1 MKKLKSSHQSRI
13 KDNIYNILIF
23 ICIIVFIIISMTIFF
38 LFFES
43 EQNEEVV
50 EEVKELIVEV
60 EDNDKETHDRDLNTL
75 ESPKFD
81 YYIIDDVPV
90 QKKFK
95 NIYIKNKDFIGWI
108 TIDDTEIDYP
118 VVQTL
123 DDEEYYLRRD
133 FEGNYNIAGTL
144 FLDRQSSYKLPSD
157 NMIMYGHH
165 MHDGTMFKELLKYED
180 EDYYKEHK
188 YITFD
193 TINGNA
199 TYEVIAAYRT
209 QIYSEDSNEFKYYEF
224 HNALSAEDF
233 NDFIDNSK
241 KLTPYT
247 IDCSAK
253 IGDKLLTL
261 STCAYHTTNG
271 RYVVIAKRIGHI
283 EIDTIN
289 IKPLETIHTE
299 QN

>member
-1 MKKLKSSHQSRI
+1 MKKSASSHQKKI
-13 KDNIYNILIF
+13 NIYNFLILL
-23 ICIIVFIIISMTIFF
+23 CIMVFIGIAAYFYF
-38 LFFES
+38 LFIQS
-43 EQNEEVV
+43 DSNEEIS
-50 EEVKELIVEV
+50 EAVKELIVE
-60 EDNDKETHDRDLNTL
+60 ETTEIENDKAINL
-75 ESPKFD
+75 D
-81 YYIIDDVPV
+81 YYIIDGVPV
-90 QKKFK
+90 QEKYKD
-95 NIYIKNKDFIGWI
+95 IYLKNKDFVGWI

-144 FLDRQSSYKLPSD
+144 FLDRQSSFKLPSD

-165 MHDGTMFKELLKYED
+165 MHNGTMFKGLLKYED

-233 NDFIDNSK
+233 DDFIDNSK

-261 STCAYHTTNG
+261 STCAYHSSNG
-271 RYVVIAKRIGHI
+271 RYVVIAKRIEHL
-283 EIDTIN
+283 EINLDHKPLDTI
-289 IKPLETIHTE
+289 TTE
-299 QN
+299 GE

>member
-1 MKKLKSSHQSRI
+1 MKKSASSHQKKI
-13 KDNIYNILIF
+13 NIYNLLILL
-23 ICIIVFIIISMTIFF
+23 CIMVFIGIAAYFYF
-38 LFFES
+38 LFIQS
-43 EQNEEVV
+43 NSNEEIS
-50 EEVKELIVEV
+50 EAVKELIVE
-60 EDNDKETHDRDLNTL
+60 ETTEKENNEAINL
-75 ESPKFD
+75 D
-81 YYIIDDVPV
+81 YYIIDGVPV
-90 QKKFK
+90 QEKYKD
-95 NIYIKNKDFIGWI
+95 IYLKNKDFVGWI

-144 FLDRQSSYKLPSD
+144 FLDRQSSFKLPSD

-165 MHDGTMFKELLKYED
+165 MHNGTMFKGLLKYED

-233 NDFIDNSK
+233 DNFIDNSK

-261 STCAYHTTNG
+261 STCAYHSSNG
-271 RYVVIAKRIGHI
+271 RYVVIAKRIEHL
-283 EIDTIN
+283 EINLNHKPLDTI
-289 IKPLETIHTE
+289 TTE
-299 QN
+299 GE

>member
-1 MKKLKSSHQSRI
+1 MKKSASSHQKKI
-13 KDNIYNILIF
+13 NIYNLLILL
-23 ICIIVFIIISMTIFF
+23 CIMVFIGIAAYFYF
-38 LFFES
+38 LFIQS
-43 EQNEEVV
+43 DSNEEIS
-50 EEVKELIVEV
+50 EAVKELIVEDTT
-60 EDNDKETHDRDLNTL
+60 EKENNEAINL
-75 ESPKFD
+75 D
-81 YYIIDDVPV
+81 YYIIDGVPV
-90 QKKFK
+90 QEKYKD
-95 NIYIKNKDFIGWI
+95 IYLKNKDFVGWI

-144 FLDRQSSYKLPSD
+144 FLDRQSSFKLPSD

-165 MHDGTMFKELLKYED
+165 MHNGTMFKGLLKYED

-233 NDFIDNSK
+233 DNFIDNSK

-261 STCAYHTTNG
+261 STCAYHSSNG
-271 RYVVIAKRIGHI
+271 RYVVIAKRIEHL
-283 EIDTIN
+283 EINLNHKPLDTI
-289 IKPLETIHTE
+289 TTE
-299 QN
+299 GE

>member
-1 MKKLKSSHQSRI
+1 MKKSASSHQKKI
-13 KDNIYNILIF
+13 NIYNLLILL
-23 ICIIVFIIISMTIFF
+23 CIMVFIGIAAYFYF
-38 LFFES
+38 LFIQS
-43 EQNEEVV
+43 DSNEEIS
-50 EEVKELIVEV
+50 EAVKELIVE
-60 EDNDKETHDRDLNTL
+60 ETTEKENNEAINL
-75 ESPKFD
+75 D
-81 YYIIDDVPV
+81 YYIIDGVPV
-90 QKKFK
+90 QEKYKD
-95 NIYIKNKDFIGWI
+95 IYLKNKDFVGWI

-144 FLDRQSSYKLPSD
+144 FLDRQSSFKLPSD

-165 MHDGTMFKELLKYED
+165 MHNGTMFKGLLKYED

-209 QIYSEDSNEFKYYEF
+209 QIYSEDSNAFKYYEF
-224 HNALSAEDF
+224 HNALSAEEFD
-233 NDFIDNSK
+233 DFIDNSK
-241 KLTPYT
+241 KLTPYI

-261 STCAYHTTNG
+261 STCAYHTSNG
-271 RYVVIAKRIGHI
+271 RYVVIAKRIEHL
-283 EIDTIN
+283 EINLNHKPLDTI
-289 IKPLETIHTE
+289 TTE
-299 QN
+299 GE